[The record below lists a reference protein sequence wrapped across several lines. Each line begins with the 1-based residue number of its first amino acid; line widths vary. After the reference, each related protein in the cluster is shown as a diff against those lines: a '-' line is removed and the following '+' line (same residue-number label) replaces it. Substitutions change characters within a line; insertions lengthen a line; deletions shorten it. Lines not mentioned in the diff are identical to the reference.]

1 LGLNFGRPS
10 AELQRVLATDAQSLW
25 ARDRLTGLANRG
37 SFLLLAEQQV
47 KHALR
52 ADLRAWIVRVDLEG
66 LDQIN
71 ASFGRQAGDS
81 ALREV
86 ADILRGVFRHS
97 EILARLGGEAF
108 AACLLD
114 SDDDALG
121 ALRQR
126 LDLAVR
132 FRNDQPGA
140 RYFLAL
146 NVSAVASDR
155 RVPRPLNELLA
166 AADAVM
172 GTRKQLRPG
181 AHPRS
186 ELGLGLGPSGARTSE
201 MLIHT
206 PTVK

>member
-1 LGLNFGRPS
+1 VF
-10 AELQRVLATDAQSLW
+10 ATDAQSLW

-37 SFLLLAEQQV
+37 CFLLLAEQQV

-52 ADLRAWIVRVDLEG
+52 ADLRAWLVRVELEG
-66 LDQIN
+66 LTEIN
-71 ASFGRQAGDS
+71 ASFGSQAGDA

-97 EILARLGGEAF
+97 EVLARLGGAAF

-114 SDDDALG
+114 AEDEALG

-132 FRNDQPGA
+132 FHNDQPDA

-146 NVSAVASDR
+146 NVSAIATDR
-155 RVPRPLNELLA
+155 SAPRPLGELLA
-166 AADAVM
+166 AAEAVM
-172 GTRKQLRPG
+172 QTRKQLRPE
-181 AHPRS
+181 AYPRS
-186 ELGLGLGPSGARTSE
+186 GLGLGIDPSGARTSE
-201 MLIHT
+201 MLIQT
-206 PTVK
+206 PAVK